1 MKSIYIFL
9 FMFVVLIGCVD
20 VIDVQPENDTTFT
33 NFFKTTKDAENLL
46 TSLQMDVQNM
56 MCQGAERNPH
66 ILAGEVIDSTGAP
79 YTKNP
84 RILFWGAYTN
94 RPWESYYRVI
104 NSADLILDN
113 LSRFPLTEEVLKPW
127 ELQACFAKG
136 VAYFLLAQRWG
147 EVPITKGTTYFGKI
161 AKSSV
166 HDVLEEATKWALK
179 ALELPVYS
187 ELVDHNG
194 KSRTTKQY
202 GSKGAAA
209 ALLAHLY
216 AWRATI
222 EEKPE
227 YLIEAEKYCTMII
240 ENKAGNYSLV
250 ASPEEVCTK
259 VMQRNSSEAIW
270 EIHRDIQDGTVSSM
284 MPAYVSELFVGI
296 PTFFDMWEGVDKYY
310 NVMIFKETVRKMYDP
325 EDRRRNAYFWGLDA
339 EKLYYVTRAGK
350 QVLVLEPLA
359 SDKIEREYSVKDRLE
374 AYMNKFR
381 YPIVEI
387 DPQWG
392 WESYVG
398 MNINKVMWRLADIIL
413 LRAECRARQGNP
425 AAADDLNR
433 IRERAYGNKSHDYSA
448 SEGDL
453 QLAVF
458 REREK
463 ELIFEDHRYYDVR
476 RNGIDYVRRELPE
489 AFGKL
494 SDADIQDG
502 ALYLDI
508 DANAKTENDLM
519 RHNVYWNKFLQ

>member
-1 MKSIYIFL
+1 MGITGL
-9 FMFVVLIGCVD
+9 F
-20 VIDVQPENDTTFT
+20 
-33 NFFKTTKDAENLL
+33 
-46 TSLQMDVQNM
+46 
-56 MCQGAERNPH
+56 CQRCC
-66 ILAGEVIDSTGAP
+66 
-79 YTKNP
+79 
-84 RILFWGAYTN
+84 LFSVGTA
-94 RPWESYYRVI
+94 
-104 NSADLILDN
+104 L
-113 LSRFPLTEEVLKPW
+113 
-127 ELQACFAKG
+127 
-136 VAYFLLAQRWG
+136 G

-166 HDVLEEATKWALK
+166 HDVLEEATTWALK
-179 ALELPVYS
+179 ALELPIYS

-194 KSRTTKQY
+194 DSRTTKQY

-250 ASPEEVCTK
+250 ASPEEVCTN
-259 VMQRNSSEAIW
+259 VMQRNSNESIW
-270 EIHRDIQDGTVSSM
+270 EIHRSVQDQTVSSM
-284 MPAYVSELFVGI
+284 NPAYISELFVGI

-310 NVMIFKETVRKMYDP
+310 NVMIFKETVREMYDP
-325 EDRRRNAYFWGLDA
+325 EDRRRDAYFWGLDA
-339 EKLYYVTRAGK
+339 EKLYYVDRGGK
-350 QVLVLEPLA
+350 EMLVLEPLA
-359 SDKIEREYSVKDRLE
+359 SDYILMEYNVKNRLE

-381 YPIVEI
+381 YPIVEV
-387 DPQWG
+387 DPLWG
-392 WESYVG
+392 WEDYVG
-398 MNINKVMWRLADIIL
+398 MDINKVVWRLADIIL

-425 AAADDLNR
+425 AAAEDLNR
-433 IRERAYGNKSHDYSA
+433 IRERAYGNRSHDYSA

-476 RNGIDYVRRELPE
+476 RNGLDYVRRELPA
-489 AFGKL
+489 AFGEL
-494 SDADIQDG
+494 SDADIRDG

-508 DANAKTENDLM
+508 DVNAKTENDLM